1 MDHPEYRKLRF
12 DLDHTVPFQWNP
24 EHPIF
29 GLWGNAVS
37 FLAVG
42 WEKYILSAVRDVLE
56 DIDDPDVQQEA
67 KIFIAQE
74 AQHAAAH
81 RLHLRGLITR
91 YPGLQRV
98 LDDTHK
104 HFDDL
109 YATKSTKF
117 HLAYMAGLEATFPSL
132 FRSLIDHRERLF
144 ADGDT
149 RVASVLLWHCI
160 EEIEHRSS
168 AIAIYDEVFDD
179 PWYRLRVA
187 PVAFG
192 HFAALFRLV
201 AAGFAE
207 HVPAEELG
215 APAES
220 IRFGRLYTKEL
231 RSRIPGL
238 KRIGSTAHLP
248 SMFHGLPAR
257 DVLAITTQV
266 LRSQTPRHD
275 PATERIPD
283 WFHTWTTAYDSG
295 EDMAHFYG
303 CHPDAVGPRS

>member
-42 WEKYILSAVRDVLE
+42 WEKYILSAVRDVLD
-56 DIDDPDVQQEA
+56 DIDDPDVHQEA

-91 YPGLQRV
+91 YPGLQNV

-220 IRFGRLYTKEL
+220 IRFGQAVHKGTAITDSGPQAHRL
-231 RSRIPGL
+231 RPHICR
-238 KRIGSTAHLP
+238 RCFTACP
-248 SMFHGLPAR
+248 RVTS
-257 DVLAITTQV
+257 LAITTQV

-295 EDMAHFYG
+295 RGH
-303 CHPDAVGPRS
+303 GPLLRPPP